1 MSMQSIFQKTFLS
14 AILSMTTFFGYCQDI
29 DNEDNLRLY
38 TKSTKEA
45 TVYSMDEINKI
56 TFSKKGVQIWNTNWP
71 TEYAY
76 SNVRV
81 LAFST
86 RSTDLVGDANND
98 GKVTVADIVEIVK
111 YINKIPSSYFN
122 ADNADVNGDK
132 TINASDIDEISKLI
146 MKK

>member
-1 MSMQSIFQKTFLS
+1 
-14 AILSMTTFFGYCQDI
+14 MTTAFGYCQDI

-38 TKSTKEA
+38 TKSMKEA
-45 TVYSMDEINKI
+45 TVYSLDEISKI
-56 TFSKKGVQIWNTNWP
+56 TFSKNGVQIWNTNWP

-81 LAFST
+81 LAIS
-86 RSTDLVGDANND
+86 SHGSDLVGDANND

-122 ADNADVNGDK
+122 AVNADVNGDK

>member
-1 MSMQSIFQKTFLS
+1 MQSIIQKMFLT
-14 AILSMTTFFGYCQDI
+14 AILSMTTAFGYCQDI

-38 TKSTKEA
+38 TKSMKEA
-45 TVYSMDEINKI
+45 TVYSLDEISKI
-56 TFSKKGVQIWNTNWP
+56 TFSKNGVQIWNTNWP

-81 LAFST
+81 LAISS
-86 RSTDLVGDANND
+86 RGSDLVGDANND

>member
-86 RSTDLVGDANND
+86 RSTVLIGDANND

-111 YINKIPSSYFN
+111 YLNKIPSSYFN
-122 ADNADVNGDK
+122 AVNADFNGDK
-132 TINASDIDEISKLI
+132 TVNASDIDAITNYLMGK
-146 MKK
+146 

>member
-1 MSMQSIFQKTFLS
+1 MQSIFQKTFLT
-14 AILSMTTFFGYCQDI
+14 AILSMTTAFGYCQDI

-38 TKSTKEA
+38 TKSMKEA
-45 TVYSMDEINKI
+45 TVYSLDEISKI
-56 TFSKKGVQIWNTNWP
+56 TFSKNGVQIWNTNWP

-81 LAFST
+81 LAISS
-86 RSTDLVGDANND
+86 RGSDLVGDANND

-122 ADNADVNGDK
+122 AVNADVNGDK

>member
-1 MSMQSIFQKTFLS
+1 MSMQSIFTKTFLT
-14 AILSMTTFFGYCQDI
+14 AFLSMTTAFGYCQDI

-38 TKSTKEA
+38 TNSTKEA
-45 TVYSMDEINKI
+45 TVYSLDEINKI
-56 TFSKKGVQIWNTNWP
+56 TFSKNGVQIWNTDWP

-81 LAFST
+81 LTISS
-86 RSTDLVGDANND
+86 RGSDVVGDADND

-122 ADNADVNGDK
+122 AVNADVNGDK

-146 MKK
+146 IKK